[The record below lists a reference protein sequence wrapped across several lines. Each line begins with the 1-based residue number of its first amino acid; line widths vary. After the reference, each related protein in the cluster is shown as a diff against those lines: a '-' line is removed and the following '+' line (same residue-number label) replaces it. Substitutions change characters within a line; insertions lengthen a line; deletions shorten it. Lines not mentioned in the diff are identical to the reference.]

1 MPGPRAAFKIMSR
14 NPNPRQACA
23 CNPNGKVVDCQGPY
37 SVWTASE
44 SMNVRQPHIVIGD
57 ACMRRA
63 VARANPDAFK
73 VKTVTVEVEREPV
86 DVEAVVAAV
95 RASLPDAK

>member
-1 MPGPRAAFKIMSR
+1 MPGPRAAFTVTSK
-14 NPNPRQACA
+14 NANPRGACV
-23 CNPNGKVVDCQGPY
+23 CSPNSKVVDCEGPFIT
-37 SVWTASE
+37 WTHSE
-44 SMNVRQPHIVIGD
+44 SMNARQPHIVMGLKC
-57 ACMRRA
+57 AMRA